1 MTTYRLL
8 IAIEHALPN
17 WPLVDFRK
25 YSFGRIMKIGQDAN
39 PSTALKQEKG
49 ALRVNPCLWLVV

>member
-1 MTTYRLL
+1 MLYELDKSK
-8 IAIEHALPN
+8 N
-17 WPLVDFRK
+17 QQYRK

-49 ALRVNPCLWLVV
+49 ALRINPCLRLVV

>member
-1 MTTYRLL
+1 M
-8 IAIEHALPN
+8 
-17 WPLVDFRK
+17 FQ

-49 ALRVNPCLWLVV
+49 ALRVNPCLRLVV